1 MDWFE
6 LKVAAVE
13 KETADATSVVFDVPD
28 TIKNMFSWV
37 PGQHVRL
44 QLPVEGQLISRN
56 YSISAPKGQPLK
68 ITVKKVKNGQGSN
81 FINASVAVGE
91 CFQVTPPMGSFI
103 LRPQPDARRSHYFF
117 AAGSGITPI
126 FSMLVSVLE
135 REPDSFVYLLY
146 GNKDANT
153 TIFAKRLDEL
163 ATQYPHRLVIR
174 HCHSSPGWFSQSPWH
189 SGRIDADTVHRFIR
203 ENPPYAQDA
212 QYYLCGPGSFL
223 PDVKRALQAI
233 DVPKSR
239 IHIESFG
246 GHAGG
251 EQTESVAADLK
262 VTLHGQQYSIRVNP
276 GQTLL
281 QAMLANG
288 ISAPYSCEGG
298 VCGTCRCSMTEGK
311 ADMNNNLILD
321 EEELKRGD
329 ILPCQAVAL
338 TESITLQ
345 YRN

>member
-6 LKVAAVE
+6 LKVQDIKNETEDAVTVSFE
-13 KETADATSVVFDVPD
+13 VPS

-44 QLPVEGQLISRN
+44 QLRVDGQLISRN
-56 YSISAPKGQPLK
+56 YSISSPKGRALA
-68 ITVKKVKNGQGSN
+68 ITVKHVYKGQGSG
-81 FINASVAVGE
+81 FINKKLKVGDAL
-91 CFQVTPPMGSFI
+91 QVTPPMGSFI
-103 LRPQPDARRSHYFF
+103 LRPQAERRRSHYFF

-135 REPDSFVYLLY
+135 QEPDSYAYLLY
-146 GNKDANT
+146 GNKDAKS
-153 TIFAKRLDEL
+153 TIFAEALDKLLE
-163 ATQYPHRLVIR
+163 QYPNRLVIC

-189 SGRIDADTVHRFIR
+189 SGRINFEAVHRFIQ

-223 PDVKRALQAI
+223 PDVKQALRDI
-233 DVPKSR
+233 DVPKGR
-239 IHIESFG
+239 IHMESFG
-246 GHAGG
+246 G
-251 EQTESVAADLK
+251 VAAGFQSQAVEAELR
-262 VTLHGQQYSIRVNP
+262 VTLHGQDYSVAVAA

-281 QAMLANG
+281 QAMLTAG
-288 ISAPYSCEGG
+288 INAPYSCEGG
-298 VCGTCRCSMTEGK
+298 VCGTCRCSLVEGK

-321 EEELKRGD
+321 EEEIKRGD

-338 TESITLQ
+338 TKELSLR
-345 YRN
+345 YRS